1 METNLQK
8 GVCFCMSDTQM
19 NFRFERK
26 GGFTVLTNGV
36 LRDPRLSLKT
46 KGLFAVI
53 SSLPD
58 DWRYSVSGLAS
69 FCGVGRDAI
78 RAALKELETAG
89 YLTREQLHGEQ
100 GKFSGSSYIL
110 REESSIPLS
119 DFPTADSTM
128 PENPTLQNKDKQKK
142 DLTNTPI
149 VPQEGDGAPKP
160 KKRKTAYKLE
170 PDWKPERFAAFW
182 TAYPRGEAK
191 QAAIRAWDK
200 LRADDRLIDTMTAAL
215 ARHKQRRLWR
225 EGVGIPYA
233 STWLNGHRW
242 EDEERTLDSS
252 QPAAP
257 QPRKYHVEII
267 DGEEVVVYETA
278 RGEVI
283 YVE

>member
-1 METNLQK
+1 
-8 GVCFCMSDTQM
+8 MSDTQM

-100 GKFSGSSYIL
+100 GKFGGNAYVL
-110 REESSIPLS
+110 REESVLPLS
-119 DFPTADSTM
+119 ESTTAEVSPLPGFPLTANPLT
-128 PENPTLQNKDKQKK
+128 ENPTLQNKDKQKK

-149 VPQEGDGAPKP
+149 VPQEGDGASKP
-160 KKRKTAYKLE
+160 QKRKTAYKLE

-200 LRADDRLIDTMTAAL
+200 LRADDSLIDTMTAAL

-233 STWLNGHRW
+233 STWLNGRRW
-242 EDEERTLDSS
+242 EDEERTLD
-252 QPAAP
+252 
-257 QPRKYHVEII
+257 
-267 DGEEVVVYETA
+267 TA
-278 RGEVI
+278 RDERYI
-283 YVE
+283 E

>member
-200 LRADDRLIDTMTAAL
+200 LRAEDSLIDAMAAAL
-215 ARHKQRRLWR
+215 VRQKKRADWQQ
-225 EGVGIPYA
+225 GVGIPYA
-233 STWLNGHRW
+233 STWLNGRRW
-242 EDEERTLDSS
+242 EDEERAPDAS
-252 QPAAP
+252 QPAP
-257 QPRKYHVEII
+257 QPRKYHMAVI
-267 DGEEVVVYETA
+267 DGEEVVVYDD
-278 RGEVI
+278 
-283 YVE
+283 